1 MGLEVSWNL
10 KAREADRTRRGTK
23 TVGRYERVLWGSQKQ
38 TRDKDS
44 RANRLF
50 GVGGGDGRTCG
61 TGKKAGRP
69 GVGTVQG
76 LAGVPQSDHGEPTLE
91 RRRLGVL
98 PGVPRGR
105 RLVEALP
112 GALGPAL
119 STGQLR

>member
-10 KAREADRTRRGTK
+10 KARKADRTRQGTK
-23 TVGRYERVLWGSQKQ
+23 TAGRYERVLWGSQRQ

-50 GVGGGDGRTCG
+50 GVGGGDGRTCWDREG
-61 TGKKAGRP
+61 GREARSRHSTRAGRGP
-69 GVGTVQG
+69 PTVTTVSPHWREG
-76 LAGVPQSDHGEPTLE
+76 AS
-91 RRRLGVL
+91 VL
-98 PGVPRGR
+98 PGVPRGW
-105 RLVEALP
+105 RLVEALQ